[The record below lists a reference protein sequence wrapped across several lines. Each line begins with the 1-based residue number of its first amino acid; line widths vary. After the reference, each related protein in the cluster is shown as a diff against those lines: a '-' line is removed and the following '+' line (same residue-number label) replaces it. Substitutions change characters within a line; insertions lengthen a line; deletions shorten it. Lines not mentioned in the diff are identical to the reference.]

1 MFANERQNEIYKLIQ
16 RDGAV
21 TAAKLVSLFGVSLE
35 TIRRDLLSMEKENL
49 LRRVHG
55 GAVAV
60 GRMKLFSELRERN
73 TENEDLKRE
82 LAKTAVSHVNEK
94 EIIGIDSGSTAIFF
108 AEELKKRFYELTV
121 ITHSVDV
128 FEILGTHAEFKVILC
143 GGYFLKSENA
153 FYGPLTEDM
162 ISKLHIQKAFIF
174 PTAVALEG
182 GICDYQTDLYQVQR
196 QMIKS
201 SSEVFILAD
210 SSKFEKNALIKL
222 CDMKNEY
229 SYITDSL
236 LSDEIKK
243 IYKENNIKIYF
254 KEN

>member
-1 MFANERQNEIYKLIQ
+1 MFANERQNEIYNMIQ

-21 TAAKLVSLFGVSLE
+21 TAAKLVNIFEVSLE
-35 TIRRDLLSMEKENL
+35 TIRRDLLAMEKENL

-60 GRMKLFSELRERN
+60 GRMKLFSDLMARN

-82 LAKTAVSHVNEK
+82 LAKTAASMVNEK

-108 AEELKKRFYELTV
+108 AEELKKRFCELTV
-121 ITHSVDV
+121 ITHSADV
-128 FEILGTHAEFKVILC
+128 FEILGNHADFTIILC
-143 GGYFLKSENA
+143 GGYFLKGEKA
-153 FYGPLTEDM
+153 FYGPLTEDAL
-162 ISKLHIQKAFIF
+162 SKLHMQKAFIF
-174 PTAVALEG
+174 PTAVSLDG
-182 GICDYQTDLYQVQR
+182 GICDYQTELYQVQR

-201 SSEVFILAD
+201 SSDIFILAD

-229 SYITDSL
+229 NYITDSL

-243 IYKENNIKIYF
+243 IYKENDIKIYF